1 MDRKLKGH
9 QTNGSKSMSFPFT
22 KNLMDNS
29 MNNSAQTKTSARP
42 GLDSGKTFRTLMVLV
57 AAGVLLSGCGTKE
70 AAEATPT
77 VTVQVDGA
85 EKGPI
90 QRKVVTDAVLYP
102 RDQAAIVP
110 KNVSSVKKWYVDKGS
125 HVKAGQLLGELE
137 NQDVTGALAKSQGG
151 LSQAEVNYQMQ
162 LQKSGQD
169 LKFAKQSLD
178 SAQKLFDSRTALYKE
193 GAVSAKDLDDASVAL
208 TQAKNTYDLT
218 QKQYDLKAS
227 EGAVNAAKGDT
238 ENATAMVSYSK
249 ITSPI
254 DGVITDRPYY
264 PGETPAT
271 GTPVITVMD
280 LSQIVA
286 RAHVAQLEAAS
297 LKVGDEATISVP
309 GEPIHVKGKI
319 TLVSPA
325 VDPNSTTVEVWVQAP
340 NPKGALRPGSSV
352 RVSMVSETVK
362 DAIVIPQAA
371 LLTTPDGLNQVI
383 VLDTDNA
390 PSKKKVKVG
399 IKDSD
404 TKTVQI
410 TDGLQGGERVVTVGA
425 FELANEDDPV
435 LAKTKVQVQA
445 PKMPDDDEDE

>member
-1 MDRKLKGH
+1 
-9 QTNGSKSMSFPFT
+9 MSFPP
-22 KNLMDNS
+22 MIHS
-29 MNNSAQTKTSARP
+29 MNKSMNGIAQTKIAA
-42 GLDSGKTFRTLMVLV
+42 LSGPQVSRALRSLVVLA
-57 AAGVLLSGCGTKE
+57 AAGILFSGCGTKE
-70 AAEATPT
+70 AADASPT

-85 EKGPI
+85 EKGII

-110 KNVSSVKKWYVDKGS
+110 KVVSSVKKWYVDKGS

-137 NQDVTGALAKSQGG
+137 NQDLTGAQMKSQGG
-151 LSQAEVNYQMQ
+151 LSQAEVTLQMQ
-162 LQKSGQD
+162 LQKSAQD
-169 LKFAKQSLD
+169 LKFAKQSMD
-178 SAQKLFDSRTALYKE
+178 SAQKLYDSRATLYKE

-208 TQAKNTYDLT
+208 TQAKNTYDLS
-218 QKQYDLKAS
+218 QKQYDLKAA
-227 EGAVNAAKGDT
+227 EGARDAAKGDT
-238 ENATAMVSYSK
+238 ENATAMLSYSK

-286 RAHVAQLEAAS
+286 RAHVAQAEAAS
-297 LKVGDEATISVP
+297 LKIGDEATISIP
-309 GEPIHVKGKI
+309 GEPVHVKGKI

-340 NPKGALRPGSSV
+340 NPKGSLRPGSSV
-352 RVSMVSETVK
+352 RVTMVAETVK
-362 DAIVIPQAA
+362 DTVVIPQAA

-390 PSKKKVKVG
+390 PSKKKVKIG
-399 IKDSD
+399 IKDGEA
-404 TKTVQI
+404 KTVQI
-410 TDGLQGGERVVTVGA
+410 TDGLSGGERVVTIGA

-445 PKMPDDDEDE
+445 PKMPDDEDE